1 VKYYTEGIFEKLL
14 PYEASHLILGAYF
27 SYYHNF
33 KGITKRAH
41 IRFENRDW
49 LGIQSDVR
57 ERNALYREAVGK
69 TTARVLDLLGERKG
83 DANVWKLTKEYFT
96 FEVKNFN
103 TRNIA
108 ETFYNSVYR
117 HSHQGLSADAENM
130 FVHATA
136 TYREFKSTEP
146 IYFTFDVDS
155 DLKFTFKSIL
165 RRYKFDV
172 PWEDLGRDLSYL
184 SQAFDECLKS
194 RMINPALFRIE
205 SIKSVFYRNKGAYIV
220 GRLKSESQVIPFVI
234 PLLHR
239 DEGIFV
245 DALLTDDR
253 DVSSIFSYNRSYFLV
268 DVDIASEMV
277 DFLRSFLPLKSLGEL
292 YNSIGFEKHGKT
304 VFYRD
309 FLRHLARS
317 NDKYVEAPGIKGM
330 VMHVFTL
337 PSYNVVFKI
346 IKDRFAPPKQ
356 VTQDEVKSKYE
367 LVNVHDRVGRM
378 TDTHMFQNLVFE
390 RKRFSPEL
398 LQSLLIDAP
407 SKIKVDE
414 DTIEIEHLYV
424 EKKMTPLNIYLQT
437 ATPEDAEEVI
447 DEYGHAIKEL
457 AAVNIFPGDMLLKNF
472 GVTRLKRVVF
482 YDYDEIGFLTDY
494 IFRVIPE
501 PRDEIEEMSA
511 TPYYHVGPVDIFP
524 EEFPRFLI
532 GNPVWRDLF
541 YKLHGDLYQV
551 GFWRDMQDRLR
562 RQEIV
567 EVYPYRSNQRFSE
580 KYLSLKSDRREESL
594 PENK

>member
-1 VKYYTEGIFEKLL
+1 MFDKLL

-27 SYYHNF
+27 NYYHNF
-33 KGITKRAH
+33 KGITKRGQ
-41 IRFENRDW
+41 IRFENKDW
-49 LGIQSDVR
+49 LGIQSDAR
-57 ERNALYREAVGK
+57 ERLSLYREAVGK
-69 TTARVLDLLGERKG
+69 TTDQVLELLGTRGNTDK
-83 DANVWKLTKEYFT
+83 VWKATKEYFT
-96 FEVKNFN
+96 YEVKNFN

-117 HSHQGLSADAENM
+117 HSHKGLSADVDHM

-146 IYFTFDVDS
+146 IYFSFTIDS
-155 DLKFTFKSIL
+155 DLLYTFKSIL

-172 PWEDLGRDLSYL
+172 PWSDLTRDLNFL
-184 SQAFDECLKS
+184 KQAFEAVIRNRQIK
-194 RMINPALFRIE
+194 PADFRIE
-205 SIKSVFYRNKGAYIV
+205 TIKSVFFRNKGAYIV
-220 GRLKSESQVIPFVI
+220 GRLKSEREFIPFVM
-234 PLLHR
+234 PLLNR
-239 DEGIFV
+239 EEGLFI

-309 FLRHLARS
+309 FLRHLAKS
-317 NDKYVEAPGIKGM
+317 KDKFVEAPGIKGM

-337 PSYNVVFKI
+337 PSYSVVFKI
-346 IKDRFAPPKQ
+346 IKDHFSPPKQ
-356 VTQDEVKSKYE
+356 VTQEEVKFRYE
-367 LVNVHDRVGRM
+367 LVNLHDRVGRM
-378 TDTHMFQNLVFE
+378 TDTHMFENLVFD
-390 RKRFSPEL
+390 RNRFSEDL
-398 LQSLLIDAP
+398 LEILCKDAP
-407 SKIKVDE
+407 SKIQISGDSV
-414 DTIEIEHLYV
+414 EIKHLYV
-424 EKKMTPLNIYLQT
+424 EKKMTPLNIYLED
-437 ATPEDAEEVI
+437 ASLEDAEDVI
-447 DEYGHAIKEL
+447 DEYGQAIKEL

-494 IFRVIPE
+494 NFRLIPE
-501 PRDEIEEMSA
+501 PRNEYEEMSA
-511 TPYYHVGPVDIFP
+511 APYFHVGPNDIFP

-532 GNPVWRDLF
+532 GNPKMREIF
-541 YKLHGDLYQV
+541 YRLHGDLYHV
-551 GFWRDMQDRLR
+551 RFWREMQERLR

-567 EVYPYRSNQRFSE
+567 EVYPYRSHQRFSE
-580 KYLSLKSDRREESL
+580 KYSGTKNQDG
-594 PENK
+594 

>member
-1 VKYYTEGIFEKLL
+1 MKYYTEGIFQKLL

-27 SYYHNF
+27 NYIHTF

-49 LGIQSDVR
+49 LGTQADAR
-57 ERNALYREAVGK
+57 ARNALYRKAVGD
-69 TTARVLDLLGERKG
+69 TTESVLDLMGSRK
-83 DANVWKLTKEYFT
+83 DDPTVWKLTKEYFT
-96 FEVKNFN
+96 YEVKNFN

-146 IYFTFDVDS
+146 IYYSFDVDE

-172 PWEDLGRDLSYL
+172 AWEDRDRDIQHLERAFLECIGRRKIT
-184 SQAFDECLKS
+184 ATT
-194 RMINPALFRIE
+194 FRVDTM
-205 SIKSVFYRNKGAYIV
+205 KSVFYRNKGAYIV
-220 GRLKSESQVIPFVI
+220 GRLKAESVIIPFVI

-239 DEGIFV
+239 ESGIFV

-346 IKDRFAPPKQ
+346 IKDQFAPPKQ

-367 LVNVHDRVGRM
+367 LVNLHDRVGRM
-378 TDTHMFQNLVFE
+378 TDTHMFQNLVFD
-390 RKRFSPEL
+390 RKRFSPVL
-398 LQSLLIDAP
+398 LEKMLQDAP
-407 SKIKVDE
+407 SKIKINGDE
-414 DTIEIEHLYV
+414 VEIEHLYV
-424 EKKMTPLNIYLQT
+424 EKKMTPLNMYLQT
-437 ATPEDAEEVI
+437 ASPEDAEDAI
-447 DEYGHAIKEL
+447 DEYGQAIKEL

-511 TPYYHVGPVDIFP
+511 TPFYHVGPQDIFP

-532 GNPVWRDLF
+532 GNPALREIF
-541 YKLHGDLYQV
+541 FRLHGDLYHVQ
-551 GFWRDMQDRLR
+551 FWRKMQEKLR
-562 RQEIV
+562 RNQIV
-567 EVYPYRSNQRFSE
+567 EVYPYRTLQRFCI
-580 KYLSLKSDRREESL
+580 KY
-594 PENK
+594 N